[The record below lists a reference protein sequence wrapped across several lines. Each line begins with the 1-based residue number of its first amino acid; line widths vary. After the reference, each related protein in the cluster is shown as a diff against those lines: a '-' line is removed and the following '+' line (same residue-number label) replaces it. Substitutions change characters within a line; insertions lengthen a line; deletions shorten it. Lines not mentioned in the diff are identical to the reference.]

1 MQEIKQPQNVDI
13 MQRFNSL
20 EMLLQNTQPKGKEYD
35 DFFNIRKPILGKE
48 TYIGVI
54 EREDLLAINKMVKA
68 ISENLHHGLIEFA
81 LDQMVMFLN
90 DIRTTPSV
98 KGEFLKRLTSQEF
111 KYTQEQTLHE
121 FQHPPQ
127 KKGGIFRKGK

>member
-1 MQEIKQPQNVDI
+1 MQEIKQPQQVDM

-20 EMLLQNTQPKGKEYD
+20 EMLLQNTQPKGKEFN

-54 EREDLLAINKMVKA
+54 EREDLLAISKWVKA
-68 ISENLHHGLIEFA
+68 ITENLHHGLVEFA
-81 LDQMVMFLN
+81 LDMMVIFLN

-98 KGEFLKRLTSQEF
+98 KGEFLRRLTSQEF

-121 FQHPPQ
+121 FQHPAQ
-127 KKGGIFRKGK
+127 KKGIFKKGAS

>member
-1 MQEIKQPQNVDI
+1 MPEMQPATQGIDI
-13 MQRFNSL
+13 LKRFNSL
-20 EMLLQNTQPKGKEYD
+20 EMLLQNTQPKGTEFNDY
-35 DFFNIRKPILGKE
+35 FNIRKPILGKE

-54 EREDLLAINKMVKA
+54 EREDLLAIGKWVKA
-68 ISENLHHGLIEFA
+68 ITENLHHGLVEFA
-81 LDQMVMFLN
+81 LDMMVQFLN

-121 FQHPPQ
+121 FQHPPA
-127 KKGGIFRKGK
+127 KKKLIGK